1 MPSRCSIVAFVAFVA
16 IAFVGV
22 GRSETTRL
30 GKQLAR
36 EKKNEHCGF
45 LGIGYVQIRQ
55 HDYNGYRWG
64 EGWMPPSHGPD
75 GVRAY
80 DAEEEESL

>member
-22 GRSETTRL
+22 GDHSSRKTIGT
-30 GKQLAR
+30 R
-36 EKKNEHCGF
+36 EKDEHCGF